1 MMTKKLRII
10 MAITMVFA
18 FAMTGI
24 SAKVGDV
31 IGSALHTDIV
41 AYINNY
47 AISSYAVNG
56 QSCIVAEDLRNYG
69 FDVSWDNSDRS
80 LSIDRNN
87 HTSVNEQTVEKI
99 GTPGAFFANIL
110 ETDITVFAN
119 GTQIPSYVINGY
131 TMIPMEH
138 LTCFGE
144 VYWVSEERALKLW
157 VGGLHIRSTMQYVTP
172 YVAPMPVC
180 NHHEESDTVYSSSVY
195 ITPTG
200 KRYHNSF
207 ACAGK
212 NGRAV
217 SKTKAQSSG
226 YTPCRK
232 CVL

>member
-1 MMTKKLRII
+1 
-10 MAITMVFA
+10 MVFT

-69 FDVSWDNSDRS
+69 FDVSWNDFTRS
-80 LSIDRNN
+80 LSITRNAN
-87 HTSVNEQTVEKI
+87 ISVDEQFVSKD
-99 GTPGAFFANIL
+99 GATGSFCADIL
-110 ETDITVFAN
+110 ETDIVVFAN
-119 GTQIPSYVINGY
+119 GVQIPSYAINGY

-157 VGGLHIRSTMQYVTP
+157 VDGLHIRNSMQYVIP
-172 YVAPMPVC
+172 YAAPVYTSPGNSYYEDGDNM
-180 NHHEESDTVYSSSVY
+180 YSSTVY

-200 KRYHNSF
+200 KRYHNR
-207 ACAGK
+207 ATCAGK

-217 SKTKAQSSG
+217 TITKARSAG
-226 YTPCRK
+226 YTPCKK
-232 CVL
+232 CV